1 MSFSPEE
8 LSDIECI
15 RNVGRRY
22 SHALDRLDAD
32 GMRAVYWPDAT
43 DDHGP
48 EFRGNAW
55 DYVDV
60 AMESHRR
67 WDPSLHSL
75 LNHLVELDPGGV
87 TARGEIYCVAY
98 LFEAARPVLHTW
110 LGRYLD
116 RYEKRGDEWRIA
128 DRVCVHEGS
137 RVDDPLVTMPF
148 PVEQF
153 RPGSFDRPSSGRPIG
168 P

>member
-1 MSFSPEE
+1 MSFNTQE

-22 SHALDRLDAD
+22 SHSLDRLDKD
-32 GMRAVYWPDAT
+32 GMRSVYWPDSH

-48 EFRGNAW
+48 EFRGNSW

-67 WDPSLHSL
+67 WRPSMHCLM
-75 LNHLVELDPGGV
+75 NHLVELDPGGV

-98 LFEAARPVLHTW
+98 LFEADRPALHMW

-116 RYEKRGDEWRIA
+116 RYEKTRRRMA
-128 DRVCVHEGS
+128 D
-137 RVDDPLVTMPF
+137 L
-148 PVEQF
+148 
-153 RPGSFDRPSSGRPIG
+153 RPGVCPRRLSGGRSPRHHAVSGGAVPTGIL
-168 P
+168 

>member
-1 MSFSPEE
+1 MTSGDMSFSPEQ
-8 LSDIECI
+8 LSDIERI

-22 SHALDRLDAD
+22 SHALDRLDPD
-32 GMRAVYWPDAT
+32 GM
-43 DDHGP
+43 
-48 EFRGNAW
+48 
-55 DYVDV
+55 
-60 AMESHRR
+60 
-67 WDPSLHSL
+67 
-75 LNHLVELDPGGV
+75 

-98 LFEAARPVLHTW
+98 LFEAAQPVLHMW

-128 DRVCVHEGS
+128 ERVCVHEGS
-137 RVDDPLVTMPF
+137 WVDDPLVTIPF

>member
-1 MSFSPEE
+1 MSFNTQE

-22 SHALDRLDAD
+22 SHSLDRLDKD
-32 GMRAVYWPDAT
+32 GMRSAYWPDSH

-48 EFRGNAW
+48 EFRGNSW

-60 AMESHRR
+60 AMESHKR
-67 WDPSLHSL
+67 WRPSMHCLM
-75 LNHLVELDPGGV
+75 NHLVELDPGGV

-98 LFEAARPVLHTW
+98 LFEADRPALHMW

-116 RYEKRGDEWRIA
+116 RYEKRGGEWRIS

-137 RVDDPLVTMPF
+137 REDDPLVTMPF
-148 PVEQF
+148 PVEKF
-153 RPGSFDRPSSGRPIG
+153 RQGSFDRPSAGRPIG

>member
-1 MSFSPEE
+1 MSFSPEQ

-32 GMRAVYWPDAT
+32 GMRAAYWPDSH

-48 EFRGNAW
+48 QFRGNGW

-67 WDPSLHSL
+67 WNPSMHSL

-98 LFEAARPVLHTW
+98 LFEADRPVLHTW
-110 LGRYLD
+110 LGR
-116 RYEKRGDEWRIA
+116 
-128 DRVCVHEGS
+128 
-137 RVDDPLVTMPF
+137 
-148 PVEQF
+148 
-153 RPGSFDRPSSGRPIG
+153 
-168 P
+168 